1 MWPGWPKNESLD
13 VMPLLKLYILK
24 SQGMLDRSS
33 TAGTEKYF
41 TLTIF
46 QILWSI
52 LVYLYI
58 VSYVITTN
66 RVIFSISYWQ
76 WKFLPYSSFPCFIT
90 SYELDWSLIKKV
102 NSLRYVKW
110 ADFSTSRKIS
120 IFIFIRTAADI
131 YKLLLSVEGI
141 KESDFGTQGLSL
153 TQLYL
158 YTDFFLKNFYFLCYK
173 TRETWKLEE
182 KIGFFSCMWINSC
195 GS

>member
-1 MWPGWPKNESLD
+1 MTGLTQKRIIRRDAAASALHFEIARNVRQIVYCWYSKIFYSYHISDFVINFSLSI
-13 VMPLLKLYILK
+13 Y
-24 SQGMLDRSS
+24 SQLCNYD
-33 TAGTEKYF
+33 
-41 TLTIF
+41 
-46 QILWSI
+46 
-52 LVYLYI
+52 
-58 VSYVITTN
+58 N

-158 YTDFFLKNFYFLCYK
+158 YTDFFLKNFYFRCYK

-182 KIGFFSCMWINSC
+182 KSVSLVVPRKLE
-195 GS
+195 